1 MVIGYLHMIDGEL
14 WLRCELDGVEGLDVP
29 AAAAGVQPGP
39 ELQPVLALRP
49 AQRQRGGREHLRVE
63 SVVSRQVVTVS
74 DILAKHLSSVASGLH
89 FLPFHCQS
97 HVLFLCDD

>member
-29 AAAAGVQPGP
+29 VAAASVQPGP

-49 AQRQRGGREHLRVE
+49 AQRQQGGGEHLRVE
-63 SVVSRQVVTVS
+63 SVVR
-74 DILAKHLSSVASGLH
+74 L
-89 FLPFHCQS
+89 
-97 HVLFLCDD
+97 